1 MGYFLCVFMY
11 VHIFNDGNFL
21 EQVIEELA
29 LRMLFEEIFT
39 FWIAKS
45 IKDYPG
51 KFTKNEIG
59 LLWN

>member
-1 MGYFLCVFMY
+1 MY